1 MALQRT
7 GHTLMIWSRLSK
19 WLLPSVN
26 IIQPGCWS
34 CHQHSKA
41 ASAIS
46 ATYSKHNNL
55 VHQRRPL
62 SRVTRSWLQDKQGPQ
77 LQEGSS
83 LLKCGVAL
91 DRGARDQRAHD
102 ATPQASA
109 ESPAR
114 AAGAADA
121 HRG

>member
-1 MALQRT
+1 MIMISGTLASLDQSAGVCPLQLIIIMALQRT

-19 WLLPSVN
+19 WLLPSVK

-62 SRVTRSWLQDKQGPQ
+62 S
-77 LQEGSS
+77 
-83 LLKCGVAL
+83 
-91 DRGARDQRAHD
+91 
-102 ATPQASA
+102 
-109 ESPAR
+109 
-114 AAGAADA
+114 
-121 HRG
+121 

>member
-1 MALQRT
+1 MRVLHHAQKSCRLCDVGMAQHVSFLPQSGTIMALQRT

-46 ATYSKHNNL
+46 ATYSKDNNL
-55 VHQRRPL
+55 VH
-62 SRVTRSWLQDKQGPQ
+62 
-77 LQEGSS
+77 
-83 LLKCGVAL
+83 
-91 DRGARDQRAHD
+91 
-102 ATPQASA
+102 
-109 ESPAR
+109 
-114 AAGAADA
+114 
-121 HRG
+121 

>member
-1 MALQRT
+1 MASQRT

-46 ATYSKHNNL
+46 ATCSMREHATASAT
-55 VHQRRPL
+55 PL
-62 SRVTRSWLQDKQGPQ
+62 SLESHAEWPLENQESQPHDCQGTAMDVRETE
-77 LQEGSS
+77 LAN
-83 LLKCGVAL
+83 L
-91 DRGARDQRAHD
+91 
-102 ATPQASA
+102 
-109 ESPAR
+109 
-114 AAGAADA
+114 
-121 HRG
+121 

>member
-1 MALQRT
+1 MQPLRRESITEVVRSAELSLGMGMAPSMSAPSPCEYCAMHISIVLYMSWERHSMFHSCHNLALQRT

-46 ATYSKHNNL
+46 ATCSKHTHSA
-55 VHQRRPL
+55 HQRTL
-62 SRVTRSWLQDKQGPQ
+62 SL
-77 LQEGSS
+77 
-83 LLKCGVAL
+83 
-91 DRGARDQRAHD
+91 
-102 ATPQASA
+102 
-109 ESPAR
+109 
-114 AAGAADA
+114 
-121 HRG
+121 